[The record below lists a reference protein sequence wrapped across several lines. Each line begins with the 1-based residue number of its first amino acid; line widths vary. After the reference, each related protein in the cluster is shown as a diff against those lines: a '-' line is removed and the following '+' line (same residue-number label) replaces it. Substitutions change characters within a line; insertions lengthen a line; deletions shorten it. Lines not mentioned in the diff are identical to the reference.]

1 MVGDVITQSR
11 ATLADLQP
19 GCVEDLRHA
28 GAPVIRFSTALWI
41 DLQAIR
47 RFLFTRMYRRAVG
60 QRDAGAG
67 AWRGQRSFPF
77 YLEAPQH
84 LPEEWRSD
92 VARAADE
99 TTLAR
104 LVADY
109 IAGMTDR
116 FAMQSHAR
124 LIHGQSD

>member
-1 MVGDVITQSR
+1 MR
-11 ATLADLQP
+11 ARVHGVVSDL
-19 GCVEDLRHA
+19 
-28 GAPVIRFSTALWI
+28 
-41 DLQAIR
+41 
-47 RFLFTRMYRRAVG
+47 
-60 QRDAGAG
+60 
-67 AWRGQRSFPF
+67 FPF